1 MVLTSQEIMDRVD
14 YRILLQELFCSID
27 EYTFSRV
34 VQVTPKFKKFINDAE
49 TIRLKMKSGVDTR
62 DDGK

>member
-1 MVLTSQEIMDRVD
+1 MVVTDYEFVDRVN
-14 YRILLQELFCSID
+14 YRDLLQELFSSID

>member
-1 MVLTSQEIMDRVD
+1 MVVSNQKIMNKVD
-14 YRILLQELFCSID
+14 CRELLHELFRSID

-34 VQVTPKFKKFINDAE
+34 VQVTPKFKKFINDVE

>member
-1 MVLTSQEIMDRVD
+1 MVVTDYEIVDRVN
-14 YRILLQELFCSID
+14 YRDLLQELFSSID

-34 VQVTPKFKKFINDAE
+34 VQVTPKFKKFINDVE
-49 TIRLKMKSGVDTR
+49 TIRLRLKSGVDTR